1 MKMSKPRQNTP
12 VELSESVRHR
22 LDTYALL
29 ASAAGVSLLVSA
41 QPADARIVYTPT
53 HHVIGYP
60 GSYNLD
66 LNNDGKTDVT
76 IFETNHS
83 TTEAGQLTRLI
94 AAAGASNLVKGYPWW
109 GSLGSRAGLA
119 SALRPGQK
127 IGGSQTRFGYGS
139 AEPMAEAATVAGGS
153 AYSFAAW
160 GNLPLIPYRYLGV
173 KFQINGKTH
182 YGWARMIVKVSG
194 VKITATLTGYAYETV
209 PNKTIVAG
217 KKIDSADSTELLTEP
232 AQADAI
238 PLPGS
243 LGRLARGATGPG
255 AWRKR
260 AAVQAFKATD

>member
-1 MKMSKPRQNTP
+1 MKMSKRRQNTP

-29 ASAAGVSLLVSA
+29 ASAAGVSLLVAA

-66 LNNDGKTDVT
+66 LNNDGTTDVT

-83 TTEAGQLTRLI
+83 TTEAGQLTRLV
-94 AAAGASNLVKGYPWW
+94 AAAGASNLVKGYPWCN
-109 GSLGSRAGLA
+109 SFGSRAGLA

-139 AEPMAEAATVAGGS
+139 AEPMAEAATVAGGPP
-153 AYSFAAW
+153 YSFAAW

-209 PNKTIVAG
+209 PNKTIIAG
-217 KKIDSADSTELLTEP
+217 KKSDSTESTELLKEP
-232 AQADAI
+232 AQADAV
-238 PLPGS
+238 PGPAS
-243 LGRLARGATGPG
+243 LGRLARGATGL
-255 AWRKR
+255 ALSRTR
-260 AAVQAFKATD
+260 DAAQALRTTE